1 MIQRDYILRWTKE
14 LAMVLARLMGKDP
27 KQQIEIISEA
37 YSGTLHFKPD
47 ELDDLPPDRWL
58 PFLTL
63 ERQLHEGQ
71 LDFLA
76 HLITREAE
84 YYFSQQLND
93 KSRLKAQQAIRIF
106 DYLDQLQATLSLE
119 RQAAVNKLENILNTL
134 DQQQ

>member
-27 KQQIEIISEA
+27 KQEIEIISEA
-37 YSGTLHFKPD
+37 YHGTLHFKPD

-58 PFLTL
+58 PYLTL

-76 HLITREAE
+76 HLLGREAE

-106 DYLDQLQATLSLE
+106 DYVDQQQATLSLE
-119 RQAAVNKLENILNTL
+119 RQAAVTRLEHILQTL
-134 DQQQ
+134 EQQK

>member
-27 KQQIEIISEA
+27 KQQFEIISEA
-37 YSGTLHFKPD
+37 YHGTLHFKPD

-76 HLITREAE
+76 HLIAREAD
-84 YYFSQQLND
+84 YYFSQQLSD
-93 KSRLKAQQAIRIF
+93 KSRLKAQQAIHIF
-106 DYLDQLQATLSLE
+106 DYLDQQQATLSME
-119 RQAAVNKLENILNTL
+119 RQAAVTRMGHILQTLE
-134 DQQQ
+134 QQK